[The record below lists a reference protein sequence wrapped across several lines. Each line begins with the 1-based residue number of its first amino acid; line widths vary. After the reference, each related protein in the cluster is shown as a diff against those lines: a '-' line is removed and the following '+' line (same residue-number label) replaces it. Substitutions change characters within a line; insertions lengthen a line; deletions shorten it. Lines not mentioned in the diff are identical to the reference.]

1 MPVPDYFPGG
11 TMKPASDA
19 AHAAGMDFM
28 LWFEPERIAM
38 NYVQRVC
45 PVSPSVPVFFFSKG
59 IPVESV
65 RNCYKRSRA
74 LIDRNPRTM
83 LKFS

>member
-11 TMKPASDA
+11 TMKPVSDA

-45 PVSPSVPVFFFSKG
+45 PVSPSDCTSFLLFEG
-59 IPVESV
+59 
-65 RNCYKRSRA
+65 
-74 LIDRNPRTM
+74 NPCRVC
-83 LKFS
+83 